1 VRSLVTALILLA
13 VVPAAADAR
22 FFGST
27 LRAPNVNFGCESA
40 PILDP
45 ITGVPELVATGRRTC
60 TYRHLGYLNRN
71 RITTL
76 VPAKGR
82 IVRIRVRSGSNP
94 APLRLTIM
102 TASTSTTNGFTCC
115 TARRYG
121 RVFRPRANRI
131 TTVRTNMPVR
141 RDNPNGSS
149 QFNDVVAISA
159 VGPGTLPL
167 RDEGT
172 AGTFSDGSALAGY
185 YYPMAAIGDPRA
197 EGNGVDGLD
206 VLFQWDFR
214 PSR

>member
-1 VRSLVTALILLA
+1 MTALVLLA
-13 VVPAAADAR
+13 TIPATADAR

-71 RITTL
+71 RVTTL
-76 VPAKGR
+76 VPANGR
-82 IVRIRVRSGSNP
+82 IVRIRVRSGRNP
-94 APLRLTIM
+94 APLRLTIL
-102 TASTSTTNGFTCC
+102 TASTSPTNGFTCC
-115 TARRYG
+115 TARRFG
-121 RVFRPRANRI
+121 RVFRPRASR
-131 TTVRTNMPVR
+131 TTTIRTNMRVR
-141 RDNPNGSS
+141 RDNPSGSS
-149 QFNDVVAISA
+149 QFTDVVAISA

-172 AGTFSDGSALAGY
+172 AGTYTDGSALAGY
-185 YYPMAAIGDPRA
+185 YYPMAAIGDPRV
-197 EGNGVDGLD
+197 ENNGVDGLD

-214 PSR
+214 RR

>member
-1 VRSLVTALILLA
+1 
-13 VVPAAADAR
+13 
-22 FFGST
+22 
-27 LRAPNVNFGCESA
+27 
-40 PILDP
+40 
-45 ITGVPELVATGRRTC
+45 
-60 TYRHLGYLNRN
+60 LNRN

-82 IVRIRVRSGSNP
+82 IVRIRVRAGNNP

-102 TASTSTTNGFTCC
+102 TASSSTTNGFTCC

-121 RVFRPRANRI
+121 PVFRPRANRI
-131 TTVRTNMPVR
+131 TTVRTNMAVR
-141 RDNPNGSS
+141 RDNPNGTS

-172 AGTFSDGSALAGY
+172 AGTFADGGALAGY
-185 YYPMAAIGDPRA
+185 YYPMAAIGDPRV
-197 EGNGVDGLD
+197 ENNGADGLD

-214 PSR
+214 RSR